1 MIHPVMLKCSPVL
14 KFLRKQELWLS
25 SRQRKN
31 SSVPVPN
38 LKGKIYKVSSVK
50 SRHQYISL
58 KKKEFS
64 KLWFFG
70 RNRSHM
76 KA

>member
-38 LKGKIYKVSSVK
+38 LKGKIYKVPSVK

-58 KKKEFS
+58 KKKSSQNCGFLVETG
-64 KLWFFG
+64 LI
-70 RNRSHM
+70 
-76 KA
+76 